1 MDNNTSRLSILP
13 GVLVFLLVS
22 FPLGGCKE
30 QSTSKTQPIA
40 EVSVVSLQTVDI
52 PVDASFVAQVRSSR
66 QVDIMARV
74 SGFLEQITYQEGR
87 LVEKGQ
93 LMFKFDRKP
102 FQAQVE
108 AVRGEVDIRKAQLD
122 TAQANFKR
130 IKPLADLNAL
140 SKRDLDNAIGSVKTA
155 QAALVEAQ
163 ARLKKAELD
172 LSYTTIEAP
181 FTGVAGQALVR
192 EGAYVAASG
201 PAASLTYIASLD
213 PIWVEFSVSQNEMAK
228 TRQEVAKGNLRL
240 PQNHGFQITLELSDG
255 TSYPHKGTLSF
266 ADPSFSQQTGTF
278 LVRAELPNPD
288 GLLRPGMFVKA
299 IITGAVQ
306 PNALI
311 VPQKAVLQSPN
322 GQIVFVVGEKKL
334 AEVRPVIV
342 GQWHDQNWVI
352 QKGLHPG
359 DKVIVDGFMRLAPG
373 VPVKIVE
380 QTDQPHP
387 AQPADK

>member
-1 MDNNTSRLSILP
+1 MDYNASKLSILS
-13 GVLVFLLVS
+13 GALALLLVS
-22 FPLGGCKE
+22 FPIGGCKE
-30 QSTSKTQPIA
+30 QSTSKTQPTV
-40 EVSVVSLQTVDI
+40 EVSVVSLQPVDI
-52 PVDASFVAQVRSSR
+52 PVDESFVAQVRSSR

-87 LVEKGQ
+87 LVKKGQ

-102 FQAQVE
+102 FQAQVD
-108 AVRGEVDIRKAQLD
+108 AVRAEIDIRKAQLD
-122 TAQANFKR
+122 TAQANLNR
-130 IKPLADLNAL
+130 IKPLADQDAV
-140 SKRDLDNAIGSVKTA
+140 SKSDLDNAIGSAKTA
-155 QAALVEAQ
+155 QAALTEAQ
-163 ARLKKAELD
+163 ARYKKAELD
-172 LSYTTIEAP
+172 LSYATIEAP

-201 PAASLTYIASLD
+201 PAASLTYVASLE

-228 TRQEVAKGNLRL
+228 TRQEVAQGNLRL
-240 PQNHGFQITLELSDG
+240 PQNHGYQISLELSDG

-288 GLLRPGMFVKA
+288 RLLRPGMFVKA

-342 GQWHDQNWVI
+342 GQWNDQNWVI

-380 QTDQPHP
+380 HTDQPHP